1 MPLLG
6 PETRVI
12 LATQGFTLHETP
24 PRRMTI
30 PEILTNPYGLL
41 HDISYS
47 YINLRC
53 IRHPDQ
59 LITLS
64 RAGEYWRCFATYGEN
79 GCLLFDGA
87 NRACALD
94 DDGSIAPVNHNL
106 GDFTC
111 CLAWYQSALYAIQ
124 ASGHRSDG
132 KHFGAACDRAARFA
146 RRRIAPLADT
156 RPGSFWDNMLFC
168 LEDWLGGFTPSI
180 TDYIQDG
187 RA

>member
-1 MPLLG
+1 MPLLS
-6 PETRVI
+6 PETRAI
-12 LATQGFTLHETP
+12 LATQGFTLYETP

-41 HDISYS
+41 HDIPYS

-87 NRACALD
+87 NRVCALD
-94 DDGSIAPVNHNL
+94 DGSITPVNHNL
-106 GDFTC
+106 GDFTY
-111 CLAWYQSALYAIQ
+111 CLAWYQSELYAIQ

-132 KHFGAACDRAARFA
+132 KHFGAACERAARFA

-156 RPGSFWDNMLFC
+156 RPGSFWDNLLFY